1 MKMKNLRR
9 WAVKIIALL
18 IVLAMILAG
27 FIAIL
32 WK

>member
-1 MKMKNLRR
+1 MKIKNLRS

-27 FIAIL
+27 FIVIL